1 MRAATIDAMPRGP
14 APGAPALSEPLS
26 RERHRILHTVQD
38 RLEEVAKTAVA
49 VMRTEIP
56 SYALQDERFFDDVL
70 DQVLT
75 HFRMQL
81 AALAGNRDIAPEDLV
96 FSRAAAMRRARAGF
110 ALEDWISA
118 FRVGRQVLWDAL
130 LDCAG
135 TSAEAQ
141 QAALSLVTPLMR
153 YVDYASTHAAQAY
166 VEYQQH
172 VVADADRERRDLL
185 DQLLAG
191 AAPTRGPLLAAGQAY
206 GLGPHSPMMAVVAV
220 CVGDTRTGDL
230 TSAEHGYATSASISV
245 AGPWAGRTLVV
256 VRHGEVVAVPVVR
269 TGMDVEDICAH
280 FEAVQ
285 QRLAREGTMLSMG
298 ISTLARGPAN
308 CHGPTRR
315 HGPLSTWC
323 HPRAE
328 WRRCRACRPSTTW
341 RCAPTTSP
349 VSSSIPAYVRCWRTT
364 ADVATPWPPPYGPS
378 RRRTSTCGWPPTG
391 CGCTTTRRTT
401 GCAGSR
407 NAPGGIRAGSPTS
420 WNCWSPSPSAT
431 GPGRAGIAGE
441 RNRGADRDAGGT
453 STA

>member
-1 MRAATIDAMPRGP
+1 MPRGP
-14 APGAPALSEPLS
+14 ALGVPTRSDPIN
-26 RERHRILHTVQD
+26 RERHRILHSVQD
-38 RLEEVAKTAVA
+38 RLEDVATTAVA

-56 SYALQDERFFDDVL
+56 SYALQDERFFDDVR

-75 HFRMQL
+75 HYRMQL
-81 AALAGNRDIAPEDLV
+81 AALAGDRDMAPEDLV

-118 FRVGRQVLWDAL
+118 FRVGRQVLWDEL

-166 VEYQQH
+166 VEYEQH

-191 AAPTRGPLLAAGQAY
+191 VAPTRGPLLAAAQAY
-206 GLGPHSPMMAVVAV
+206 GIGPRSPMMAVVAV

-230 TSAEHGYATSASISV
+230 TSAEHGYATSASIGI

-269 TGMDVEDICAH
+269 TGMDAEDICAH

-298 ISTLARGPAN
+298 ISTVAGGAGELPRAYEGARAALDLVPSGGGVAALPRLSPFDYLALRADDLARQ
-308 CHGPTRR
+308 
-315 HGPLSTWC
+315 LVD
-323 HPRAE
+323 PRV
-328 WRRCRACRPSTTW
+328 RALLEE
-341 RCAPTTSP
+341 
-349 VSSSIPAYVRCWRTT
+349 
-364 ADVATPWPPPYGPS
+364 D
-378 RRRTSTCGWPPTG
+378 RRRGDTLAAT
-391 CGCTTTRRTT
+391 
-401 GCAGSR
+401 
-407 NAPGGIRAGSPTS
+407 IRAFAEADLNLRLAADRLRVHHNT
-420 WNCWSPSPSAT
+420 AHYRLRRIEERT
-431 GPGRAGIAGE
+431 GRNPRRIADLLELLVALAIRDGAGE
-441 RNRGADRDAGGT
+441 GGDHQ
-453 STA
+453 

>member
-1 MRAATIDAMPRGP
+1 MSRGP
-14 APGAPALSEPLS
+14 ALGVPALSEPLS
-26 RERHRILHTVQD
+26 RERHRILHAVQH

-56 SYALQDERFFDDVL
+56 SYALQDERFFDDVRN
-70 DQVLT
+70 QVLT
-75 HFRMQL
+75 HYRIQL
-81 AALAGNRDIAPEDLV
+81 AALAGGQDIAPEDLL

-191 AAPTRGPLLAAGQAY
+191 AAPARGPLLATAQAY
-206 GLGPHSPMMAVVAV
+206 GIGPHSPMMAVVAV
-220 CVGDTRTGDL
+220 CIGDTHTGDL
-230 TSAEHGYATSASISV
+230 TSAESGYATSASLSV

-269 TGMDVEDICAH
+269 TGMDAEDICAH

-285 QRLAREGTMLSMG
+285 RRLAREGTLLSMG
-298 ISTLARGPAN
+298 ISTVARGACELPRAYEEARAALDLVPGGGGVAALPRLSPFDYLALRADDLARQ
-308 CHGPTRR
+308 
-315 HGPLSTWC
+315 LVD
-323 HPRAE
+323 PRV
-328 WRRCRACRPSTTW
+328 RALLEEDRG
-341 RCAPTTSP
+341 RGDMLA
-349 VSSSIPAYVRCWRTT
+349 
-364 ADVATPWPPPYGPS
+364 AT
-378 RRRTSTCGWPPTG
+378 
-391 CGCTTTRRTT
+391 
-401 GCAGSR
+401 
-407 NAPGGIRAGSPTS
+407 IRAFAEADLNLRLAADRLRVHHNT
-420 WNCWSPSPSAT
+420 AHYRLRRIEERT
-431 GPGRAGIAGE
+431 GRNPRRIADLLELLVALAIRDGAGE
-441 RNRGADRDAGGT
+441 GGNDQ
-453 STA
+453 

>member
-1 MRAATIDAMPRGP
+1 MPRGP
-14 APGAPALSEPLS
+14 ALGAPALSAPLH
-26 RERHRILHTVQD
+26 RERRRILRAVHD
-38 RLEEVAKTAVA
+38 RIEDVAETAVA

-56 SYALQDERFFDDVL
+56 SYALQDEQFFDDVR

-75 HFRMQL
+75 HYRMQL
-81 AALAGNRDIAPEDLV
+81 AALAGDRDFAPEDLV

-130 LDCAG
+130 LNCAG

-191 AAPTRGPLLAAGQAY
+191 AAPARGPLLAAAQAY
-206 GLGPHSPMMAVVAV
+206 GIGPHSAMMAVVAV

-230 TSAEHGYATSASISV
+230 TLAEHGYAASASISV

-269 TGMDVEDICAH
+269 VGMEAEDICAH

-285 QRLAREGTMLSMG
+285 KRLAREGTILSMG
-298 ISTLARGPAN
+298 ISTVARGAGELPRAYQEARAALDLVPHGGGVAALPRLSPFDYLALRADDLARQLVDPRVRALLEEDRGR
-308 CHGPTRR
+308 GD
-315 HGPLSTWC
+315 TW
-323 HPRAE
+323 
-328 WRRCRACRPSTTW
+328 
-341 RCAPTTSP
+341 
-349 VSSSIPAYVRCWRTT
+349 
-364 ADVATPWPPPYGPS
+364 VATIRAFAEADLNLRLAADRLRIHHNTAQYRL
-378 RRRTSTCGWPPTG
+378 RRIEERTGLNP
-391 CGCTTTRRTT
+391 RRIADLVELLVALAIRD
-401 GCAGSR
+401 GAAGS
-407 NAPGGIRAGSPTS
+407 
-420 WNCWSPSPSAT
+420 
-431 GPGRAGIAGE
+431 GE
-441 RNRGADRDAGGT
+441 RP
-453 STA
+453 

>member
-1 MRAATIDAMPRGP
+1 MSRGP
-14 APGAPALSEPLS
+14 ALGTPALSDPLS
-26 RERHRILHTVQD
+26 RERHRILHAVQD
-38 RLEEVAKTAVA
+38 RLEDVAKSAVA

-56 SYALQDERFFDDVL
+56 SYALQDERFFDDVR

-75 HFRMQL
+75 HYRMQL
-81 AALAGNRDIAPEDLV
+81 AALAGGRDIAPEDLV

-118 FRVGRQVLWDAL
+118 FRVGRQVLWDVL

-153 YVDYASTHAAQAY
+153 YVDFASTHAAQAY

-191 AAPTRGPLLAAGQAY
+191 ASPTRGPLLAAAQAY
-206 GLGPHSPMMAVVAV
+206 GIGPHSPMMAVVAV

-230 TSAEHGYATSASISV
+230 TSAEHGYATSASIGI

-269 TGMDVEDICAH
+269 TGMDAEDICTH

-285 QRLAREGTMLSMG
+285 RRLAREGTMLSMG
-298 ISTLARGPAN
+298 ISTVAEGAGELPRAYEEARAALDLVPSGGGVAALPRLSPFDYLALRADDLARQ
-308 CHGPTRR
+308 
-315 HGPLSTWC
+315 LVD
-323 HPRAE
+323 PRV
-328 WRRCRACRPSTTW
+328 RALL
-341 RCAPTTSP
+341 
-349 VSSSIPAYVRCWRTT
+349 VE
-364 ADVATPWPPPYGPS
+364 D
-378 RRRTSTCGWPPTG
+378 RRRGDTLAAT
-391 CGCTTTRRTT
+391 
-401 GCAGSR
+401 
-407 NAPGGIRAGSPTS
+407 IRAFAEADLNLRLAADRLRIHHNT
-420 WNCWSPSPSAT
+420 AHYRLRRIEERT
-431 GPGRAGIAGE
+431 GRNPRRIADLLELLVALAIRDGAGE
-441 RNRGADRDAGGT
+441 GGDHQ
-453 STA
+453 